1 MSWLSTEERTQVTN
15 LDQLTDDLAGT
26 LRRNDTDINWVQ
38 PGVLRLLAE
47 GSPASVDR
55 LADAAG
61 RSQADV
67 RTALDAMPDTEYDE
81 DGRVVGWGITLRET
95 PHRFT
100 VDGHQLF
107 TWCALDTLMF
117 PAIIGRPAQ
126 VSSPSPASGAEVRL
140 EVEPDRIVAVD
151 PPDAVVSIVTPG
163 ETSSIRGAFC
173 NRVHFFTSPDDARGW
188 LDDHP
193 DAQVLPVAEAYAV
206 GRRLAEQMLT
216 GGDHSC

>member
-1 MSWLSTEERTQVTN
+1 MTN

-26 LRRNDTDINWVQ
+26 LRRNDTDITWLQ
-38 PGVLRLLAE
+38 PVVMRLLAA
-47 GSPASVDR
+47 GKPVSVEE
-55 LADAAG
+55 LADATDRPAANI
-61 RSQADV
+61 RA
-67 RTALDAMPDTEYDE
+67 TLEAMPDTEYDE

-100 VDGHQLF
+100 VDGHPLF

-117 PAIIGRPAQ
+117 PAIIGQPAQ
-126 VSSPSPASGAEVRL
+126 VSSPSPVSGDQVRV
-140 EVEPDRIVAVD
+140 EVEADRVVTVE

-163 ETSSIRGAFC
+163 ESSSIRGAFC
-173 NRVHFFTSPDDARGW
+173 NRVHFFTSADDARGW

-193 DAQVLPVAEAYAV
+193 DAQVLPVAEAYAL

-216 GGDHSC
+216 GANRCC

>member
-1 MSWLSTEERTQVTN
+1 M
-15 LDQLTDDLAGT
+15 
-26 LRRNDTDINWVQ
+26 
-38 PGVLRLLAE
+38 VLRLLA
-47 GSPASVDR
+47 GGKPVSVEQ
-55 LADAAG
+55 LADATG
-61 RSQADV
+61 RPQAKV
-67 RTALDAMPDTEYDE
+67 RATLEAMSDTEYDE

-100 VDGHQLF
+100 VDGHPLF

-126 VSSPSPASGAEVRL
+126 VSSPSPASGDQVRV
-140 EVEPDRIVAVD
+140 EVEPDGVVAVE

-173 NRVHFFTSPDDARGW
+173 NRVHFFTSADDARGW

-193 DAQVLPVAEAYAV
+193 DAQVLPVAEAYAL

-216 GGDHSC
+216 GDNRCC